1 MWKERSCR
9 QGQSGRGL
17 HDPPVSTAGL
27 QMDSK
32 HSKTLEL
39 SKEPSTGAVTQ
50 QAEGPC
56 DALAQNNPSLPTRVG
71 TCPSQL
77 GECSA
82 VPAGKKQNKL
92 FFPLPHLFLVRPLAA
107 RLEHEGMMTAL
118 CRAELS
124 AVILAAT
131 QLPKALFF
139 ISFTQCLESFLGAT
153 LPLAYHFLLSPV
165 ISVVSDPLTSC

>member
-1 MWKERSCR
+1 MTMWKERSCR
-9 QGQSGRGL
+9 QGQSGGEL
-17 HDPPVSTAGL
+17 HEPPVGAAGF

-32 HSKTLEL
+32 HSKTPEL
-39 SKEPSTGAVTQ
+39 SKEPSTGAARQ

-82 VPAGKKQNKL
+82 VPAGRKQNKL

-107 RLEHEGMMTAL
+107 RLEHEGTMTAM

-124 AVILAAT
+124 AVVLAAT
-131 QLPKALFF
+131 QTA
-139 ISFTQCLESFLGAT
+139 S
-153 LPLAYHFLLSPV
+153 
-165 ISVVSDPLTSC
+165 